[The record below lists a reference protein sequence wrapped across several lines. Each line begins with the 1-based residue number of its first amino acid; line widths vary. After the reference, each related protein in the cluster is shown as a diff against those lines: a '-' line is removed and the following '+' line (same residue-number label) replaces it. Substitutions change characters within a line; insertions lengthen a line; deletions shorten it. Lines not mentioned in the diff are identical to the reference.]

1 MNKPFLLLIACLF
14 SGLLNR
20 SFAQNIPDA
29 QFAGA
34 IRTICAACID
44 GSNNLTPTAAFLTDL
59 NVDNKGINDLTG
71 IGGFTSLDKLYCE
84 FNNLTYL
91 PPLPASLTQLF
102 CQSNY
107 LGSLPALPSGLLILS
122 LKSNNL
128 YALPSPLPS
137 NLNRIN
143 INQNHISTLPT
154 LPSTL
159 ESLSAYDNNLTALP
173 SPLPSS
179 LKILGVNTNQLTS
192 MPELSPIL
200 EFLDCAGN
208 SGLMCLP
215 YLPETLT
222 SLTTTG
228 SNITCIMNKP
238 SGLTTSLPICNG
250 SNGCPVLPIELADFQ
265 VITHKDNIEIEWTTA
280 YESNLLEFTVERSD
294 DAIKFYPLSIQA
306 PKGNDFSKT
315 AYNFVDNNPL
325 NGVHYYRLKIKEKD
339 GIVTYSK
346 TLSARWGSKKTL
358 SVYPNPFNQALT
370 IDLSDAKT
378 ETAHCEIMDMTG
390 RVHISETFNIHDK
403 INTGNLPVGMYILR
417 IIQEGTVLE
426 KKILKQ

>member
-1 MNKPFLLLIACLF
+1 MNKPYLLLVAALF

-29 QFAGA
+29 QFAAA
-34 IRTICAACID
+34 IRTVCAACID

-59 NVDNKGINDLTG
+59 NVNNKGINDLTG
-71 IGGFTSLDKLYCE
+71 IGGFTSLNILNCE
-84 FNNLTYL
+84 FNNLTTL
-91 PPLPASLTQLF
+91 PTLPASLTQLF
-102 CQSNY
+102 CQSNNI
-107 LGSLPALPSGLLILS
+107 GSLPALPSGLLILS

-143 INQNHISTLPT
+143 INQNHISSLPA

-159 ESLSAYDNNLTALP
+159 ESLSAYSNTLTSLP
-173 SPLPSS
+173 SPMPSS

-192 MPELSPIL
+192 IPELSPIL
-200 EFLDCAGN
+200 TFLDCAGN

-215 YLPETLT
+215 FLPNTLT
-222 SLTTTG
+222 SLDATAT
-228 SNITCIMNKP
+228 NITCIPNKP

-265 VITHKDNIEIEWTTA
+265 VITHKDNVEIKWATA
-280 YESNLLEFTVERSD
+280 YESNLLDFTVERSD
-294 DAIKFYPLSIQA
+294 DAIKFYPLSIQT

-325 NGVHYYRLKIKEKD
+325 NGVHYYRLKIEEKD
-339 GIVTYSK
+339 GVVTYSK
-346 TLSARWGSKKTL
+346 IMSARWGSKKTL

-378 ETAHCEIMDMTG
+378 EIAHFEIMDMTG
-390 RVHISETFNIHDK
+390 RVHISETINTADK
-403 INTGNLPVGMYILR
+403 INTENLPAGMYILR
-417 IIQEGTVLE
+417 VVQDGAVLE

>member
-1 MNKPFLLLIACLF
+1 MNKPYLLLIACLF

-20 SFAQNIPDA
+20 SFAQHIPDA

-34 IRTICAACID
+34 IRVVCAACID
-44 GSNNLTPTAAFLTDL
+44 GSDNLTSTAAFLTDL
-59 NVDNKGINDLTG
+59 NVNSKGINDLTG

-102 CQSNY
+102 CQSNN

-128 YALPSPLPS
+128 YALPNPLPS

-143 INQNHISTLPT
+143 INQNHISALPA

-159 ESLSAYDNNLTALP
+159 ESLSAYDNTLTALP
-173 SPLPSS
+173 TPLPNS
-179 LKILGVNTNQLTS
+179 LKVLGVNTNQLTI

-200 EFLDCAGN
+200 EFLDCANN

-215 YLPETLT
+215 YLPNTLT

-228 SNITCIMNKP
+228 TNITCIMDKP
-238 SGLTTSLPICNG
+238 AGLTTSLPICNG

-265 VITHKDNIEIEWTTA
+265 IFTHKNNIEIQWTTA
-280 YESNLLEFTVERSD
+280 YESNLLDFTVERSD

-306 PKGNDFSKT
+306 PTGNDFSKT
-315 AYNFVDNNPL
+315 AYNFTDNNPL
-325 NGVHYYRLKIKEKD
+325 NGVHYYRLKIEEKD
-339 GIVTYSK
+339 GVVTYSK

-390 RVHISETFNIHDK
+390 RLHISEEFNINDK
-403 INTGNLPVGMYILR
+403 ISTENLPSGMYILR
-417 IIQEGTVLE
+417 VVQDGAVLE

>member
-1 MNKPFLLLIACLF
+1 MNKPYLLLVAALF

-20 SFAQNIPDA
+20 SFAQHIPDA
-29 QFAGA
+29 QFANA
-34 IRTICAACID
+34 IRTACPTCID
-44 GSNNLTPTAAFLTDL
+44 GSDNLTAGATTLTDL
-59 NVDNKGINDLTG
+59 NVNMKGINDLTG

-84 FNNLTYL
+84 SNNLTVI
-91 PPLPASLTQLF
+91 PTLPATLTQLF
-102 CQSNY
+102 CQNNMI
-107 LGSLPALPSGLLILS
+107 GSLPTLPSGLLILS

-128 YALPSPLPS
+128 YSLPSPLPS

-143 INQNHISTLPT
+143 INQNHISSLPT

-159 ESLSAYDNNLTALP
+159 ESLSAYSNNLTSLP

-192 MPELSPIL
+192 IPELSPIL
-200 EFLDCAGN
+200 TFLDCANN
-208 SGLMCLP
+208 SSLMCLP
-215 YLPETLT
+215 FLPNSLT
-222 SLTTTG
+222 SLDASLT
-228 SNITCIMNKP
+228 NITCIMNKP

-265 VITHKDNIEIEWTTA
+265 VITHKDNIEIKWSTA
-280 YESNLLEFTVERSD
+280 YESNILDFKVERSD

-315 AYNFVDNNPL
+315 AYNFIDNNPL
-325 NGVHYYRLKIKEKD
+325 NGVHYYRLKIEEKD
-339 GIVTYSK
+339 GTLSYSK
-346 TLSARWGSKKTL
+346 TMSARWGSKKTL

-370 IDLSDAKT
+370 IDIADAQT
-378 ETAHCEIMDMTG
+378 ETAHFEIMDMTG
-390 RVHISETFNIHDK
+390 RIHISESFKNNDK
-403 INTGNLPVGMYILR
+403 ISTENLPSGMYILR
-417 IIQEGTVLE
+417 VIQDGTILE

>member
-1 MNKPFLLLIACLF
+1 MNKPYLLLIAALF

-20 SFAQNIPDA
+20 TFAQHIPDA

-34 IRTICAACID
+34 IRTVCAACID
-44 GSNNLTPTAAFLTDL
+44 GSDNLTPTAAFLTDL

-102 CQSNY
+102 CQSNN

-128 YALPSPLPS
+128 YALPDPLPS

-143 INQNHISTLPT
+143 INQNHISSLPA

-159 ESLSAYDNNLTALP
+159 ESLSAYSNTLTSLP

-179 LKILGVNTNQLTS
+179 LKILGVNTNLLTS
-192 MPELSPIL
+192 IPELSSIL
-200 EFLDCAGN
+200 TFLDCAGN

-215 YLPETLT
+215 FLPNTLT
-222 SLTTTG
+222 TLDVTG
-228 SNITCIMNKP
+228 TNITCIMNKP

-265 VITHKDNIEIEWTTA
+265 VFTHKDNIEIQWTTA
-280 YESNLLEFTVERSD
+280 YESNLLYFTVERSD

-315 AYNFVDNNPL
+315 AYNFADNNPL
-325 NGVHYYRLKIKEKD
+325 NGVHYYRLKIEEKD
-339 GIVTYSK
+339 GVVTYSR
-346 TLSARWGSKKTL
+346 TLSARWGSKKAL

-378 ETAHCEIMDMTG
+378 ETVHFEIMDMTG
-390 RVHISETFNIHDK
+390 RVHISETFNIADK
-403 INTGNLPVGMYILR
+403 ISTENLPSGMYILR
-417 IIQEGTVLE
+417 VIQDGAVLE